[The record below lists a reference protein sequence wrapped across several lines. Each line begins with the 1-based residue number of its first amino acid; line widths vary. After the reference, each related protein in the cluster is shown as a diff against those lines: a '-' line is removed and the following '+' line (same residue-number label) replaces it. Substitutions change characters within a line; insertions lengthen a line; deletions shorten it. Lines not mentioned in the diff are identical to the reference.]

1 MEDMIAKLQEVLSSD
16 EGKQK
21 LANIASMMTSQ
32 DGGLDLSA
40 VSSMLGKSEPS
51 PTQEDGGID
60 LNAMLKI
67 GKMLSSVSN
76 REDINTNLIRAI
88 KPHLKGHRREKADE
102 VIKIMKLMS
111 LVPLLSEAGIFE
123 LGGGEN
129 RKLLK

>member
-21 LANIASMMTSQ
+21 LANIASMISSQ
-32 DGGLDLSA
+32 DGGVDLSA
-40 VSSMLGKSEPS
+40 LSSMLGKNTAAPS
-51 PTQEDGGID
+51 QDEGGFDIG
-60 LNAMLKI
+60 AMLKI
-67 GKMLSSVSN
+67 GNMLSKVSN

-88 KPHLKGHRREKADE
+88 KPHLKGRRQEKADE

-111 LVPLLSEAGIFE
+111 LWPMLSEAGIFE